1 MEASYV
7 SASSLVQI
15 IVWKYLAINQR
26 HSTYPQWERM
36 ERSYLARKP
45 EASCLFFSE
54 YGLPMM
60 LGVVGYVAAAVG
72 CIHTNI
78 LSILISFMEI
88 VILLWILSIEKN
100 SGEFINDR
108 VLHFLF
114 VLLCFWRKIGSGTQ
128 TIMELKKLLFH
139 HPQCSYSRCI

>member
-1 MEASYV
+1 MEASCFCWFSCTNHCV
-7 SASSLVQI
+7 KISSHKSKALHPPSV
-15 IVWKYLAINQR
+15 
-26 HSTYPQWERM
+26 
-36 ERSYLARKP
+36 RKNGTELP
-45 EASCLFFSE
+45 CQDAWGKLFDFF
-54 YGLPMM
+54 GVRITMM

-78 LSILISFMEI
+78 LSILISFIEI
-88 VILLWILSIEKN
+88 VIRLWILLIEKN

-114 VLLCFWRKIGSGTQ
+114 VLLCFGKKIGSATQ
-128 TIMELKKLLFH
+128 TIMELEKLLFH

>member
-1 MEASYV
+1 MRQSAISKLRPWRPHV

-15 IVWKYLAINQR
+15 ILWKYLAINQR
-26 HSTYPQWERM
+26 HSTHPQWERM
-36 ERSYLARKP
+36 ERSYLARTP
-45 EASCLFFSE
+45 EASCLFFPE

-60 LGVVGYVAAAVG
+60 LGVVGYLAAAVR

-78 LSILISFMEI
+78 LSILISFIEI
-88 VILLWILSIEKN
+88 VIRLWILLIEKT

-114 VLLCFWRKIGSGTQ
+114 VLLCFG
-128 TIMELKKLLFH
+128 EKLALL
-139 HPQCSYSRCI
+139 PRLLWN